1 MREDGFVSSPISWDV
16 AERVGVWVSAGHL
29 KSIGGP
35 EVVELDSATASRIE
49 SDFSRLTAQAEE
61 LVVRETGLVPASG
74 PPRGKVVDRAD
85 WVRANIRSFRR
96 LLTPLLDKLEQTQL
110 PRPLSSVSGAVTG
123 TQLGL
128 VIGWMS
134 TRVLGQYDILFTEEG
149 AGQPGAGAANGGA
162 RVGSSGDESA
172 EARTPAGGPVPGLAA
187 GDDGGGDVVSFV
199 GPNIVGLERRHG
211 FPPEQFRLW
220 IALHEVTHR
229 CQFTGVPWLHDYFL
243 SLVEDGLAGITPDP
257 KRFAESF
264 RRAVDEIR
272 AGRNPLEQSG
282 LIGLVAAPEQLATI
296 GKIQALM
303 SLLEGHGDMTMNR
316 AAAQLVPEADRFA
329 RVLRERRRRS
339 GPASRLMQQ
348 LIGID
353 AKLRQYEQGERFI
366 EAVERSGGREL
377 MAMVWEAPDRLPTL
391 EEIRD
396 PEAWIARMNRLE
408 LVAG

>member
-1 MREDGFVSSPISWDV
+1 MNSPISWDV

-29 KSIGGP
+29 KSFGGP
-35 EVVELDSATASRIE
+35 EVVDLDPAVTTRLE
-49 SDFSRLTAQAEE
+49 SDFALLTAQAEE
-61 LVVRETGLVPASG
+61 LVVRETGLHPASG

-85 WVRANIRSFRR
+85 WVRANLRSFRR
-96 LLTPLLDKLEQTQL
+96 LLSPLLEKLEQSQL

-134 TRVLGQYDILFTEEG
+134 TRVLGQYDILFSEE
-149 AGQPGAGAANGGA
+149 AGQPGGAATNGPTA
-162 RVGSSGDESA
+162 
-172 EARTPAGGPVPGLAA
+172 AGGPVPGLPAA
-187 GDDGGGDVVSFV
+187 DDGGGDVVSFV

-264 RRAVDEIR
+264 RRALDEIR

-282 LIGLVAAPEQLATI
+282 LIGLIAAPEQLATI

-316 AAAQLVPEADRFA
+316 AGAQLVPEADRFA
-329 RVLRERRRRS
+329 RVLRERRRRA

-377 MAMVWEAPDRLPTL
+377 MAKVWEAPDRLPTL
-391 EEIRD
+391 DEIRD